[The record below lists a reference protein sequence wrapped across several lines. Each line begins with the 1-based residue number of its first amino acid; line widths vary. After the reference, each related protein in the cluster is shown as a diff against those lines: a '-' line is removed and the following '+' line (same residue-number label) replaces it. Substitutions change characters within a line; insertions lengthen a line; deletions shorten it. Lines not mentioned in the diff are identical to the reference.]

1 MDRSTTKRR
10 HIREKSVID
19 HVARDLF
26 QPPPEPAAEKGDKP
40 KPTTDTGLSVEEQVR
55 KEWDPSRTLLV
66 RHARTGS
73 RHRLIP
79 PPHRHDQHWATF
91 TGRARR
97 RVGVAEPE
105 DSIALLPWRPRL
117 AVANA
122 GEKRDANRKIVGI

>member
-1 MDRSTTKRR
+1 M
-10 HIREKSVID
+10 ID

-40 KPTTDTGLSVEEQVR
+40 KPATDTGLSVEEQVR

-73 RHRLIP
+73 RHRLIL

-91 TGRARR
+91 TGEVRR
-97 RVGVAEPE
+97 RVGVAQPE
-105 DSIALLPWRPRL
+105 ASIALRPWRPRL
-117 AVANA
+117 AVTEAA
-122 GEKRDANRKIVGI
+122 EKRGAGRKTAGI